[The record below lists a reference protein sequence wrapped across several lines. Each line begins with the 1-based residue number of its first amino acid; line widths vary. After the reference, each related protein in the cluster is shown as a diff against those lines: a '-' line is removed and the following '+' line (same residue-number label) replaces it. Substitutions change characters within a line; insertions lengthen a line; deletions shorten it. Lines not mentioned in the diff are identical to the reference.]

1 MQCQS
6 LGNLLQGHEQRLRKA
21 ETLKGQC
28 SGGNV
33 DMNSQPWSGR
43 PVVQVRPVRKANQH
57 ISGFQEAESRRTYYK
72 NRGIAQKAIAEK
84 LNFGSCNVR
93 EVIAGLVYGL
103 KKCVLDGCNV
113 SARLKCV
120 SAISR
125 SLRKRGY

>member
-1 MQCQS
+1 
-6 LGNLLQGHEQRLRKA
+6 
-21 ETLKGQC
+21 
-28 SGGNV
+28 V

-103 KKCVLDGCNV
+103 TLNLLMTTIFAPPSNTSKWQKGFN
-113 SARLKCV
+113 SAFKGLNMNIGLK
-120 SAISR
+120 
-125 SLRKRGY
+125 